1 LSGALRGRGTVAIE
15 VARQRVWDALLDPAQ
30 LRAIIPGCQNIEQ
43 TSPDTFRAQIR
54 VSIAG
59 IGALYEAQIRIFDRK
74 EPERLKLAARGE
86 SKLGFGQG
94 EALVTL
100 EEAGTGVTQLTYEY
114 GADIGGRVAT
124 FGQRMLDGVV
134 KVVLA
139 DFFDRLRAH
148 MRGEKPRGAVLE
160 RARRLFSLFQAFRGR
175 P

>member
-1 LSGALRGRGTVAIE
+1 MYE
-15 VARQRVWDALLDPAQ
+15 V
-30 LRAIIPGCQNIEQ
+30 
-43 TSPDTFRAQIR
+43 
-54 VSIAG
+54 
-59 IGALYEAQIRIFDRK
+59 QIRIFDRE

-100 EEAGTGVTQLTYEY
+100 EEAGLGVTQLTYEY
-114 GADIGGRVAT
+114 GADVGGRVAT

-148 MRGEKPRGAVLE
+148 MRGEKPGGTILQYV
-160 RARRLFSLFQAFRGR
+160 RRLFSVLQALRGGS
-175 P
+175 